1 MAGLSTSKSTVLALI
16 LVQFAIR
23 ISKVSADVDSAS
35 NSVKSLFGKARGIQL
50 EGSVLAATAIIIGAV
65 MLIFGFR
72 LIRVAL
78 FAVGFVVGGVTT
90 AMIAER
96 LFSDESW
103 LVLASW
109 IAFGVGGILC
119 GAAVIWLYPVSTFIA
134 GAATGVMAG
143 MIITSSVGYL
153 IYPGHTKDLLTLMC
167 VVLGFF
173 FGVLAL
179 KFGKPVLII
188 STSLFGSGLV
198 AWGVGYFGEDFP
210 NANDLEQYASIGVN
224 GETVYSIPS
233 AWWGYL
239 AGIIVLFVFGMFIQ
253 FRKTARNVKDNRPKG
268 RRVDVTEYVEKTTAR
283 NQGEDNVDMEAP
295 PPRQVQ
301 EVRER
306 PRQVVKTREVR
317 VQ

>member
-1 MAGLSTSKSTVLALI
+1 
-16 LVQFAIR
+16 
-23 ISKVSADVDSAS
+23 
-35 NSVKSLFGKARGIQL
+35 
-50 EGSVLAATAIIIGAV
+50 
-65 MLIFGFR
+65 
-72 LIRVAL
+72 
-78 FAVGFVVGGVTT
+78 
-90 AMIAER
+90 MIAER

-210 NANDLEQYASIGVN
+210 NANDLEQYASMGVN

-306 PRQVVKTREVR
+306 PRQVVKTREEYADLNATDVTIEYDER
-317 VQ
+317 IPRQKRIYYSERESDPYDFEPTREPCVVGGDHAHKDSSICSEKTIDTLSITS